1 MTSGSI
7 PEALIPFT
15 KLISVDS
22 LKPPENKILFA
33 HFGVNNP
40 VVSESLK
47 GGRHHRIYWFG
58 GWG

>member
-47 GGRHHRIYWFG
+47 GGDHRM
-58 GWG
+58 